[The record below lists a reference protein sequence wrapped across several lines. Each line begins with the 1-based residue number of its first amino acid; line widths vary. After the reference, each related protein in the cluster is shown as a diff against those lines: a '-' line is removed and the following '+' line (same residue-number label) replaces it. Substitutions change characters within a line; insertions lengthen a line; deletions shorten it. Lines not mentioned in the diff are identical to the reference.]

1 MKMDNYKITLLTI
14 MTITLLYIAFKI
26 SDPGF
31 GVGF

>member
-1 MKMDNYKITLLTI
+1 MKNYEMYKIALLTI

-31 GVGF
+31 GVG